1 MKNLVLMAAVLLSGC
16 ATIANKEMQAA
27 QVLIAS
33 EAQSAESLICKML
46 PIGTWMVMYGSSP
59 ARADGWAK
67 ICNPPTV
74 APAVPLGGVTP
85 QVLP

>member
-1 MKNLVLMAAVLLSGC
+1 MKKLVLMAAVLISGC
-16 ATIANKEMQAA
+16 ATIANKELQVA

-33 EAQSAESLICKML
+33 EAQSAESLLCKML
-46 PIGTWMVMYGSSP
+46 PIGTWMAMYGSSP

-74 APAVPLGGVTP
+74 APAVPVGSAAP
-85 QVLP
+85 QVQP